1 MTKPAFLVDVNLPR
15 NFSFFHS
22 EDFQFVADIDL
33 RMSDTD
39 IWKLALSK
47 GLVILTRDSDF
58 YSRALVSKTKP
69 KVIYFRLG
77 NIMLADLNEYFEK
90 NWATILRALNDNF
103 LIVAN
108 KESIDIL
115 I

>member
-1 MTKPAFLVDVNLPR
+1 MDANLPR
-15 NFSFFHS
+15 NFPFFLS
-22 EDFQFVADIDL
+22 EDFLFVADIDL

-58 YSRALVSKTKP
+58 YSRALVSNTKP
-69 KVIYFRLG
+69 KVIYFKLG
-77 NIMLADLNEYFEK
+77 NIMLADLNEYFKK
-90 NWATILRALNDNF
+90 NWTLILQALDDHF

>member
-1 MTKPAFLVDVNLPR
+1 LTKPAFLVDANLPR
-15 NFSFFHS
+15 NFAFFRS
-22 EDFQFVADIDL
+22 ENFLFVADIDL

-39 IWKLALSK
+39 IWNLALSK
-47 GLVILTRDSDF
+47 ELVILTRDSDF
-58 YSRALVSKTKP
+58 YSRALVSETKP

-77 NIMLADLNEYFEK
+77 NILLADLNEYFKK
-90 NWATILRALNDNF
+90 NWTTILHALDGHF

-108 KESIDIL
+108 KENIDIL